1 MAHETTTAAAG
12 PDNPQEKRTCSK
24 CNAEKVVSPATWPH
38 RKGREGHYQAHG
50 LRCLDCEK
58 KRKAEYEKRRD
69 DIAQMIAKP
78 PEAPATGKPE
88 DKRKALTAASKLDVA
103 QALKA
108 GSLVMN
114 QVAPA
119 VLSRL
124 LEYMED
130 PDSEHHQWA
139 LELLAQRILPR
150 KLYEELGGQAA
161 GAGSLVDK
169 RPTYVLNVSVASPGA
184 PGATYENEV
193 PLLSLAPEPAAQEE
207 SDPSTAG

>member
-12 PDNPQEKRTCSK
+12 PDNPLEKRTCSK
-24 CNAEKVVSPATWPH
+24 CNATKVVSPATWPH
-38 RKGREGHYQAHG
+38 RKGREGHYQPNG
-50 LRCLDCEK
+50 SRCLDCEK
-58 KRKAEYEKRRD
+58 KRKAEYETRRD
-69 DIAQMIAKP
+69 GIAKMIAKP
-78 PEAPATGKPE
+78 PAAPATGKPE

-124 LEYMED
+124 LEYLED
-130 PDSEHHQWA
+130 TESEHHIWA

-161 GAGSLVDK
+161 GAGSLADK
-169 RPTYVLNVSVASPGA
+169 RPTFVLNILPAVPG
-184 PGATYENEV
+184 GAQGAVYENEV
-193 PLLSLAPEPAAQEE
+193 PVLPLAPEPEE
-207 SDPSTAG
+207 SDPIAG